1 MKITV
6 LAENT
11 ISNKCHFQNEL
22 KAEHGLSLL
31 IETENLRILHDMG
44 QSDLFCKNA
53 EILGI
58 DLSTV
63 DFAFLSHGHY
73 DHGGGL
79 ETFLMK
85 NQTTPVYLNENA
97 FSQNYNATEK
107 YIGLDKSLL
116 ENPITQ
122 NRFIYIKDE
131 YSITPDFSVFS
142 CNTWNKTVQTQ
153 TDGLKQF
160 IAGKFIPEN
169 FNHEHYLLI
178 NENGKKILITG
189 CSHKGILNLTEW
201 FKPDVLIGGFHLK
214 SLNVENEADSNEL
227 KNIALSLKKYPTK
240 FYTCHCTGKTQF
252 TFLKELMQNQLDYIS
267 TGDTIFI

>member
-11 ISNKCHFQNEL
+11 ISDKCIFKEKLQ
-22 KAEHGLSLL
+22 AEHGLSLFV
-31 IETENLRILHDMG
+31 ETNEKRILFDMG
-44 QSDLFCKNA
+44 QTDLFCKNA
-53 EILGI
+53 QTMGI
-58 DLSTV
+58 DLAEI

-153 TDGLKQF
+153 TDSLKQF
-160 IAGKFIPEN
+160 IDGKFVPEN